1 MNGMSDYADRH
12 EYISKLNDR
21 AILPDGFK
29 LSTRTISFF
38 PSERAVSLPLEM
50 NLSLIALDHPTDSYA
65 AVFTRNAFPGAPVLI
80 GRRRLS
86 AGKPVSGVLINNKI
100 SNVCAPDGEADA
112 EEILSVL
119 GEALGVSGDSLF
131 PSSTGIIG
139 WRLPKEAM
147 KEAVP
152 MLAAERGSATVAS
165 LAQAIMTTDLF
176 PKVRSAAVGDGTV
189 TAVAKG
195 AGMIEPN
202 MATML
207 CFVMTD
213 LAITR
218 DDLQKALSA
227 AVDGSFNS
235 ISVDS
240 DQSTSDTVLA
250 FSSGRKAAVPFDT
263 FATALKS
270 VCTALAEDIVRNGE
284 GVRHVIKVRV
294 EGAIS
299 DVDAKRAGKA
309 VVNSPLVKTA
319 VFGNDPNV
327 GRLISSLGD
336 EYGNRGIFLD
346 PQKVTVSLGQR
357 VVFTDGAFAL
367 DGESER
373 YLSRY
378 LKSRQLNPT
387 AARYPEHEKC
397 VEIDISLGLGNGS
410 ATVVGADL
418 TYDYVKENADY
429 RS

>member
-1 MNGMSDYADRH
+1 MEDMSEYADRH
-12 EYISKLNDR
+12 DYLSKLSDR
-21 AILPDGFK
+21 AVLPDGFRV
-29 LSTRTISFF
+29 STQTVSFF
-38 PSERAVSLPLEM
+38 PAERAVSLPLEM
-50 NLSLIALDHPTDSYA
+50 NLSLIALDRPTESYA
-65 AVFTRNAFPGAPVLI
+65 AVFTRNAFPGAPVKI
-80 GRRRLS
+80 GRRRLA

-100 SNVCAPDGEADA
+100 SNVCAPGGEEDA
-112 EEILSVL
+112 EEILAVL
-119 GEALGVSGDSLF
+119 GESLGVPGDSLF
-131 PSSTGIIG
+131 PASTGIIG
-139 WRLPKEAM
+139 WKLPKEAM

-152 MLAAERGSATVAS
+152 SLAAACGTGTVVS

-176 PKVRSAAVGDGTV
+176 PKVRSATVGDGFI

-213 LAITR
+213 IAVSREELQNALA
-218 DDLQKALSA
+218 A
-227 AVDGSFNS
+227 AVEGSFNA

-250 FSSGRKAAVPFDT
+250 LSSGRKAAVPYEA
-263 FATALKS
+263 FANALKG

-284 GVRHVIKVRV
+284 GVQHVIKVRV
-294 EGAIS
+294 AGAV
-299 DVDAKRAGKA
+299 DDADAKRAGKA

-327 GRLISSLGD
+327 GRLVSSLGD
-336 EYGNRGIFLD
+336 EYGNRGVPLD

-357 VVFTDGAFAL
+357 VVFANGAFAL
-367 DGESER
+367 DEESER
-373 YLSRY
+373 YLSQY
-378 LKSRQLNPT
+378 LKSRQINPT

-397 VEIDISLGLGNGS
+397 VEIDITLGLGNGA
-410 ATVVGADL
+410 ATVTGADL